1 MIAYTK
7 KLPSFK
13 RELQSDVQRR
23 SKSVETARP
32 VGTPLDATQL
42 RQVVGGASTALP
54 VRGW

>member
-13 RELQSDVQRR
+13 REVQSDVQRR
-23 SKSVETARP
+23 SKSAEIARP

-42 RQVVGGASTALP
+42 RQVVGGTSTALP